1 MVPFE
6 LREAE
11 EVPGD
16 GDDGGVEFPAMDGY
30 VRVEM
35 EERAGG
41 GARAEA
47 EDGEGWAREERREG
61 GEDVEVG
68 GSEGAVGATR
78 EGDGVDVAR
87 AVEEEEARAG
97 EGVAGSARGDV
108 GDADVVVRGA
118 DVGDELEL
126 VGEGLGNGGSCRG
139 GADGGEVETVQTED
153 GSRDRKSVV

>member
-1 MVPFE
+1 MDDQPAGVVLFE

-35 EERAGG
+35 EEGARG

-61 GEDVEVG
+61 GEDVEIG

-108 GDADVVVRGA
+108 EVGGGGERRRGSEGCDAAGDGGSVRG
-118 DVGDELEL
+118 
-126 VGEGLGNGGSCRG
+126 GNGGGAERG
-139 GADGGEVETVQTED
+139 
-153 GSRDRKSVV
+153 